1 MACHLRV
8 GILPVPVAADIKF
21 KDNQIHVEG
30 ITDVFFSAVKNDLNC
45 TYSYHLASVLTIGKP
60 YPNGTWSPGLM
71 ADLQNNLV
79 NITYPG
85 VARMVDRDAMADP
98 TSPIMVMP
106 VKILAGRNRTHDTNV
121 AGYLLTFDPQVW
133 ALLLF
138 FLAFLSVVLAF
149 LDLISRKMR
158 SERAA
163 PLVVWNHHF
172 WRLFENMLC
181 EASATLPKKT
191 VLRIIGA
198 VWLLAIVVLMNAFA
212 GQMRA
217 CIMVKSELQKINS
230 LADIAAKPHLKAY
243 VLKNSLVTRSLESS
257 EGAAERKV
265 WSMIRRDQSDV
276 YGLLHFSYEMLT
288 EIVSE
293 KAVVI
298 HVSMVAQN
306 EAHTIVNVDV
316 FLETVGR
323 PISSGLIIASRLAGK
338 FCEHGEV
345 GEFYFGTEP
354 ICTLIFGAYMSRKMD
369 EGLRRRIKKINTR
382 LMESGIA
389 FHKYNMA
396 IPSLERCT
404 AAREEEELK
413 LRDMASVF
421 YVYAAFSLLSVLV
434 LVAEVIVSR
443 YASHRG

>member
-30 ITDVFFSAVKNDLNC
+30 ITDVFFSAVKNALNC

-243 VLKNSLVTRSLESS
+243 VLKNSLVTRSLEVGHKSLHSS
-257 EGAAERKV
+257 RVSLSGFCANLLLRRSSGAKSVEHDSPRPERRV
-265 WSMIRRDQSDV
+265 RPPA
-276 YGLLHFSYEMLT
+276 LSYEMLT

-306 EAHTIVNVDV
+306 E
-316 FLETVGR
+316 
-323 PISSGLIIASRLAGK
+323 AGK

>member
-1 MACHLRV
+1 MDCHLRV
-8 GILPVPVAADIKF
+8 GILPVPVAADIKL

-30 ITDVFFSAVKNDLNC
+30 ITEVFFSAVKNALNC

-85 VARMVDRDAMADP
+85 VARSVDRDALADP

-138 FLAFLSVVLAF
+138 FLAFLSVVLAL
-149 LDLISRKMR
+149 LDLISRRMR
-158 SERAA
+158 NERAA
-163 PLVVWNHHF
+163 PLVVWDHHF
-172 WRLFENMLC
+172 WRLFENMFC
-181 EASATLPKKT
+181 EASATLPKRT
-191 VLRIIGA
+191 ALRIVGA

-217 CIMVKSELQKINS
+217 CIMVKSELQKVNS
-230 LADIAAKPHLKAY
+230 LADIAARPHLKAY
-243 VLKNSLVTRSLESS
+243 VLKNSLVTRSLEYSQ
-257 EGAAERKV
+257 GAAERQV

-276 YGLLHFSYEMLT
+276 YGLLHFSHEMLN
-288 EIVSE
+288 EIVGE

-306 EAHTIVNVDV
+306 EA
-316 FLETVGR
+316 
-323 PISSGLIIASRLAGK
+323 GK
-338 FCEHGEV
+338 FCGRGEV
-345 GEFYFGTEP
+345 GEFYFGTESM
-354 ICTLIFGAYMSRKMD
+354 CNVIFGTYMSRQMNVD
-369 EGLRRRIKKINTR
+369 LRQRIKKINTR
-382 LMESGIA
+382 LMESGIV

-396 IPSLERCT
+396 IPSLDRCT
-404 AAREEEELK
+404 AAREEEKLK
-413 LRDMASVF
+413 LRDLASVF
-421 YVYAAFSLLSVLV
+421 YVYAAFCLLSVLV
-434 LVAEVIVSR
+434 FAAELVAGR
-443 YASHRG
+443 YLSHRG

>member
-1 MACHLRV
+1 
-8 GILPVPVAADIKF
+8 
-21 KDNQIHVEG
+21 
-30 ITDVFFSAVKNDLNC
+30 
-45 TYSYHLASVLTIGKP
+45 
-60 YPNGTWSPGLM
+60 
-71 ADLQNNLV
+71 
-79 NITYPG
+79 
-85 VARMVDRDAMADP
+85 MVDRDAMADP

-230 LADIAAKPHLKAY
+230 PGRHRGEASPQGLRSE
-243 VLKNSLVTRSLESS
+243 NSLVTRSLESS

-306 EAHTIVNVDV
+306 E
-316 FLETVGR
+316 
-323 PISSGLIIASRLAGK
+323 
-338 FCEHGEV
+338 
-345 GEFYFGTEP
+345 
-354 ICTLIFGAYMSRKMD
+354 
-369 EGLRRRIKKINTR
+369 
-382 LMESGIA
+382 
-389 FHKYNMA
+389 YNMA